1 MNRLTSFIITA
12 LLLASLAVL
21 QWECRTKGKKGRLDT
36 GLPETCS
43 GWGSHVILVTAS
55 PQ

>member
-1 MNRLTSFIITA
+1 MNRHTFFIFTA
-12 LLLASLAVL
+12 LLLKSLAIL
-21 QWECRTKGKKGRLDT
+21 PWECRTKGKQGRLDT
-36 GLPETCS
+36 GLPETLS